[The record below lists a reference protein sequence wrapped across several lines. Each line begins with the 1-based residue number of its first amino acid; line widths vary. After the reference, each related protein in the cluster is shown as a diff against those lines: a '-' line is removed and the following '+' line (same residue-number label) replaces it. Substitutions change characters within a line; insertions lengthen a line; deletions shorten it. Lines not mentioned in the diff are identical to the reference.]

1 MFKENI
7 HDFLQKIK
15 KKQTFGFSDRI
26 GIGKVN
32 CESRFDTEFVKNVNE
47 GCRKSK
53 ICVIIHSAK

>member
-15 KKQTFGFSDRI
+15 KKQTFRFPDRT
-26 GIGKVN
+26 GNGKVI
-32 CESRFDTEFVKNVNE
+32 CESLFDTEFVKNVNE